1 MTKFIIKK
9 LLQMIPMLLM
19 ISFLI
24 FFTLEL
30 TPADPIKYLVSPDM
44 AATNSANLEALRE
57 RMGLNDPFL
66 VRYLRWLGDLLSGD
80 LGYSIVNGNK
90 ISTLLKTA
98 LPATFELALVSML
111 ISTVVGISLGVVT
124 AVKQNGFI
132 DNVTRFFAVL
142 GTSLPSFFFG
152 IILLF
157 IFALQLKWFPIGGKF
172 STANPGFI
180 GHLKHLFLPA
190 LTMSVGLTPA
200 VLRYTRNAMLDVF
213 NSDYVKTAR
222 AKGIP
227 EWKVYVKHILRN
239 ALTPVLVLLIFR
251 LPALISGSVAL
262 ESVFSWPGIGNI
274 VVNSVTSGDY
284 PVIMVTTLMV
294 SFVMLV
300 SSMLVDIVSAY
311 LDPRIRLED

>member
-1 MTKFIIKK
+1 MLKFIGKK
-9 LLQMIPMLLM
+9 LLQMIPMLLV

-24 FFTLEL
+24 FFALEL
-30 TPADPIKYLVSPDM
+30 TPVDPIKYLVSPDM
-44 AATNSANLEALRE
+44 ASSNAENLEALRQSL
-57 RMGLNDPFL
+57 GLNDPFL
-66 VRYLRWLGDLLSGD
+66 VRYLRWLGDLLTGN
-80 LGYSIVNGNK
+80 LGHSIISGNK
-90 ISTLLKTA
+90 ISTLISTA
-98 LPATFELALVSML
+98 LPATFELALVAML
-111 ISTVVGISLGVVT
+111 ISTVVGISLGIIT
-124 AVKQNGFI
+124 AVKQNGII
-132 DNVTRFFAVL
+132 DNVTRFFAVI
-142 GTSLPSFFFG
+142 GTALPSFFLA
-152 IILLF
+152 IIFLYV
-157 IFALQLKWFPIGGKF
+157 FAIQLKWFPIGGKI
-172 STANPGFI
+172 SAQNPGFI

-190 LTMSVGLTPA
+190 TTMSIGLTPA
-200 VLRYTRNAMLDVF
+200 VMRYTRNAMLDVF

-262 ESVFSWPGIGNI
+262 ESVFSWPGIGNV

-300 SSMLVDIVSAY
+300 SSMLVDVVSAY
-311 LDPRIRLED
+311 LDPRIRLSK